1 MRALPPS
8 LLPPLQYAAL
18 AVAALALIGLR
29 RLLTWSL
36 LFLAL
41 ALITVLG
48 LGGYWIMHAIG
59 ILL

>member
-1 MRALPPS
+1 MRALLPS

-18 AVAALALIGLR
+18 AVAVVALIGLR
-29 RLLTWSL
+29 RIITWSL

-41 ALITVLG
+41 AMITVLG
-48 LGGYWIMHAIG
+48 LGGYWIVHAMG